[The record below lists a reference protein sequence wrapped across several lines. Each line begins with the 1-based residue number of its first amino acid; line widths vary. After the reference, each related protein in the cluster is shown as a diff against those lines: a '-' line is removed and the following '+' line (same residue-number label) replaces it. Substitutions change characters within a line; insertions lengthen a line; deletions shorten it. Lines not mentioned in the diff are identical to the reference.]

1 MLHWLA
7 VVPLT
12 AAAAL
17 IASMALVLAGR
28 PLAARR
34 AYGAAAALL
43 AVSWLIHLYFFIVGD
58 YRLYEVTI
66 TSGEGMS
73 LYYRIAASWSA
84 GGGSLLLVATAL
96 SLASVYLSRV
106 EGLARPGYIGALSLT
121 TLALLAASLASGAFM
136 ESRAE
141 GGLGLNPLLKTWWV
155 FPHPLLTFLGYSVS
169 TAAAMV
175 LAFTTSRAAYRAL
188 LLGWAILT
196 LGLALGGLWSYETFG
211 WGGYWAWDPVETAQ
225 LTVWLAVTASLHAV
239 GPLSSSRRPLMYAV
253 VSSVLL
259 ALYVVRS
266 GFSPLHSFAGESL
279 ASLVL
284 LAGSLV
290 FLAASIY
297 VAAKDRSV
305 QTIFRRLPLL
315 LYDRSPAGF
324 TLALAGV
331 ALQAA
336 LLVVYSSLLVPGAL
350 AALGFE
356 ASPPALAEGVR
367 YYNTL
372 LYPLFLLGLA
382 AVPGYFLAARRG
394 WRAYQLVLASATAA
408 AIALG
413 LAVALGRLT
422 LAPKSGLTTN
432 LMMAV
437 ALPFAA
443 AAVGSVAAGLAR
455 LALSRKLRYA
465 GGSLVHG
472 GIALAALGVLAS
484 GAFSW
489 SDAYAV
495 RGEAYHGQPFSLG
508 SLSVELERY
517 SYEMSSD
524 MVSPRTAYAYGY
536 NSAAMAFLAL
546 SALGQAMRPPEALA
560 AQGIH
565 GAWGSLAPLLQGVEM
580 SDPLVLEGRG
590 AVNAGSATLEG
601 YIVLELRGARAFLE
615 ILGDPPSLAGAPATL
630 ALEYSTA
637 IVTVDGDPVEAEL
650 AAVAFE
656 EPVELAVG
664 GARVSVA
671 GLVVS
676 EGRALVAKGS
686 LEPEGLELPFR
697 ATGFKLL
704 ELLRERRPE
713 FYQRLEETGAIQAA
727 FMASS
732 VALRGEEALPLW
744 VPAGARLNVSLD
756 LDGRIVEGSIRYE
769 VNGEILG
776 IRGLVLDVE
785 IVRGIGGDVYLAL
798 APPLVQ
804 GIYNSYPEPLIYY
817 LAELR
822 SELSPE
828 EFLAMAALVAAGYT
842 VGSNFNEQAVDDVID
857 TLVDIYVL
865 TGEWSGGEG
874 YINVMAKAIPGV
886 NLVWLGAFIAVIGAV
901 IDAIWPVTL
910 GQGLASREGGKTNK

>member
-7 VVPLT
+7 VVPLS
-12 AAAAL
+12 AAAVL
-17 IASMALVLAGR
+17 LASMALVLARR
-28 PLAARR
+28 PAAARR
-34 AYGAAAALL
+34 AYYAAAAIL
-43 AVSWLIHLYFFIVGD
+43 AASWLVHLYFFIVGD

-96 SLASVYLSRV
+96 SLVSVYLSRV
-106 EGLARPGYIGALSLT
+106 EGLARPGYLGALSLT
-121 TLALLAASLASGAFM
+121 TLTLLAASLASGAFM

-155 FPHPLLTFLGYSVS
+155 FPHPLLTFLGYAVS

-196 LGLALGGLWSYETFG
+196 LGLTLGGLWSYETFG

-279 ASLVL
+279 ASLAL
-284 LAGSLV
+284 LAGSIV
-290 FLAASIY
+290 FLVASIY
-297 VAAKDRSV
+297 VAAKDRSI

-336 LLVVYSSLLVPGAL
+336 LLVVYSSLLVPGFL
-350 AALGFE
+350 AALGLQ
-356 ASPPALAEGVR
+356 AAPPALAEGVR

-443 AAVGSVAAGLAR
+443 AAAGSVAAGLAR
-455 LALSRKLRYA
+455 LALSRRLRYA

-472 GIALAALGVLAS
+472 GIALAALGVIAS

-495 RGEAYHGQPFSLG
+495 RGEAYPGQPFSLG
-508 SLSVELERY
+508 SLSIELESY
-517 SYEMSSD
+517 SYELSGD
-524 MVSPRTAYAYGY
+524 TVSPRTAYAYGY

-546 SALGQAMRPPEALA
+546 TALGEAMKPPEALA
-560 AQGIH
+560 APGSDS
-565 GAWGSLAPLLQGVEM
+565 WGLLEPLVGGVELGGKVV
-580 SDPLVLEGRG
+580 LVGRG
-590 AVNAGSATLEG
+590 AVSAEGNTLEG
-601 YIVLELRGARAFLE
+601 AIVLELLQVRAYLE
-615 ILGDPPSLAGAPATL
+615 VLGDPPSLAGSTATL
-630 ALEYSTA
+630 ALSYAVANLTM
-637 IVTVDGDPVEAEL
+637 DGDTVEPGL
-650 AAVAFE
+650 VAVAFE
-656 EPVELAVG
+656 EPVELDLG
-664 GARVSVA
+664 GIKVSVSS
-671 GLVVS
+671 LVVS
-676 EGRALVAKGS
+676 ESKALVVDGYV
-686 LEPEGLELPFR
+686 EPGGPELPLAVSGYR
-697 ATGFKLL
+697 LL
-704 ELLRERRPE
+704 DLLKERKPGLYE
-713 FYQRLEETGAIQAA
+713 RLEEAGALQAA

-732 VALRGEEALPLW
+732 VALMGKEALPLW
-744 VPAGARLNVSLD
+744 VPAGARLNVALD
-756 LDGRIVEGSIRYE
+756 LGGNRVEGTVRYE

-785 IVRGIGGDVYLAL
+785 IVRGLSGDLYLTL

-822 SELSPE
+822 GELSPE
-828 EFLAMAALVAAGYT
+828 EFLAMTALVAAGYT
-842 VGSNFNEQAVDDVID
+842 VGGNFDEQAIGDVID
-857 TLVDIYVL
+857 TMVDLYVL
-865 TGEWSGGEG
+865 TDEWSGGEG
-874 YINVMAKAIPGV
+874 YVNVMAKAVPGV
-886 NLVWLGAFIAVIGAV
+886 SLVWIGAFIAVAGAV

-910 GQGLASREGGKTNK
+910 GQGLASRGGQGK